1 MLDKILQKYLR
12 WYASS
17 KEVKFTCE
25 SKYKER
31 PDNAYIYICTD
42 NLIGIES
49 LISETYLAGKKNYN

>member
-1 MLDKILQKYLR
+1 MLDKILQIYLR

-31 PDNAYIYICTD
+31 PDTVHTFIYAQIT
-42 NLIGIES
+42 
-49 LISETYLAGKKNYN
+49 